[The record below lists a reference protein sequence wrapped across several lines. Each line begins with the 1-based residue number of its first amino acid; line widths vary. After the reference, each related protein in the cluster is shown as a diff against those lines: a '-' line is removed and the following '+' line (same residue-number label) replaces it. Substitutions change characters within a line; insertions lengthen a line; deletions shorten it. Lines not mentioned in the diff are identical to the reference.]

1 MALLNMD
8 LLFPKKK
15 TGTNFFNTNYDVSIV
30 ANKGHNGKNVYR
42 FTFINKGLEVASKY
56 QYVVVSSVAYSKC
69 NIYFQFLNNKP
80 DNSKGKDIHFHKMSE
95 FFTKDNILT
104 QKTFTITPLD
114 DERAIYEKYWV
125 GKTCKLLWDVENKLD
140 YIQSNIP
147 D

>member
-30 ANKGHNGKNVYR
+30 ANKGHNGKPVFR
-42 FTFINKGLEVASKY
+42 FTFINKGLDIASKY
-56 QYVVVSSVAYSKC
+56 QYVVVSSVTYSKC
-69 NIYFQFLNNKP
+69 NIYFRFLNNKP
-80 DNSKGKDIHFHKMSE
+80 DNDNGKDIHFHKMTES
-95 FFTKDNILT
+95 FTKDKVLT
-104 QKTFTITPLD
+104 QKSFTITPLD
-114 DERAIYEKYWV
+114 DERPIYEKYWI